1 VKPLAV
7 VVLAAGKGTRMPGTL
22 PKVLHP
28 LGGEPMVNHV
38 LRTVR
43 ALGPERI
50 ALVVGHRGEEVRG
63 AVAAEDLAIVTQSEQ
78 RGTGHAVLCAEEAL
92 AGWRGTLLVVYGD
105 VPLLRR
111 ETLLE
116 LCELH
121 DLEGNA
127 ASILSATVDEPA
139 GYGRLVRDDHGRCVG
154 IVEQRNLAF
163 EQERIPEINSGIIA
177 FDSELLFP
185 ALHQVRPD
193 DRTEELY
200 LTDVIGLLCASG
212 RRVGTYHLNDPTEIL
227 GVNTLEQLSMVERA
241 HVCRL
246 RNPTGGCELCDAAAR
261 ADDPEALA
269 SGRSLLLGAG
279 ARVCLKVASRPFNNG
294 HLLVFPRRHLTC
306 FPNLDAE
313 ERAELAAWLRTAEAL
328 LARAYRMD
336 ALNTGTNSG
345 VGGHLAFHLIPRWSG
360 DLNYLPLLAGLKLV
374 PESPRGTWERLW
386 KEREGV
392 R

>member
-1 VKPLAV
+1 MPLAV
-7 VVLAAGKGTRMPGTL
+7 VVLAAGKGTRMPGDL

-50 ALVVGHRGEEVRG
+50 VLVVGHRADEVRR
-63 AVAAEDLAIVTQSEQ
+63 AVAAADLAVVVQAEQ
-78 RGTGHAVLCAEEAL
+78 LGTGHAVLCAAPEL
-92 AGWRGTLLVVYGD
+92 AGFRGTLLVVYGD

-121 DLEGNA
+121 ELEDNA

-139 GYGRLVRDDHGRCVG
+139 GYGRLVRDAHGRCVG

-163 EQERIPEINSGIIA
+163 DQEHIPEINSGIIA
-177 FDSELLFP
+177 FAAEPLFS
-185 ALHQVRPD
+185 ALRQVHPD
-193 DRTEELY
+193 ERAGEVY

-227 GVNTLEQLSMVERA
+227 GVNTLEQLSAVEHA

-246 RNPTGGCELCDAAAR
+246 RNPASGCELCAAAAL
-261 ADDPEALA
+261 ADDAVA
-269 SGRSLLLGAG
+269 GGRALLLGAG

-294 HLLVFPRRHLTC
+294 HLLVFPRRHVTC
-306 FPNLDAE
+306 FPSLSDE
-313 ERAELAAWLRTAEAL
+313 ERAELADWMRVAERL
-328 LARAYRMD
+328 LERAYGMD
-336 ALNTGTNSG
+336 ALNAGINSG
-345 VGGHLAFHLIPRWSG
+345 VGGHLAFHVIPRWSG

-374 PESPRGTWERLW
+374 PESPAGTWERLS
-386 KEREGV
+386 KVREGV